1 MIKKKYTIIRNADRF
16 DAKELL
22 NFYFYT
28 PPFACL
34 LDTKREPIIPNL
46 SELEEL
52 LQHKDTAQSFYAV
65 ENKQGD
71 IRGFIVLKGINPEVL
86 FGEIMLLFDNEIY
99 EKEDTLIG
107 EALEFIET
115 RAFRQLHL
123 RKLMTTC
130 LDEENS
136 LRQFLQSHS
145 YQCEGC
151 MREVLFTC
159 GKWHNLETWAKF
171 NATLIASINN
181 LPV

>member
-1 MIKKKYTIIRNADRF
+1 MIKKTYATIRNADRF

-22 NFYFYT
+22 RFYLHK
-28 PPFACL
+28 PIFATL
-34 LDTKREPIIPNL
+34 LDTKREPLMPNL

-65 ENKQGD
+65 ENKIGD
-71 IRGFIVLKGINPEVL
+71 ISGFVILKGINAEAL
-86 FGEIMLLFDNEIY
+86 FGEMMLLFENETYDNESA
-99 EKEDTLIG
+99 LIG
-107 EALEFIET
+107 EALEFIEV
-115 RAFRQLHL
+115 RAFQQLHL

-130 LDEENS
+130 LDVEER
-136 LRQFLQSHS
+136 LRNFLLNHS

-171 NATLIASINN
+171 QNSNTLSVE
-181 LPV
+181 LK

>member
-1 MIKKKYTIIRNADRF
+1 MIKKTHAIIRNADRF

-22 NFYFYT
+22 RFYLHK
-28 PPFACL
+28 PIFASL
-34 LDTKREPIIPNL
+34 LDTKREPLMPNL

-65 ENKQGD
+65 ENRIGD
-71 IRGFIVLKGINPEVL
+71 ICGFVVLKGINPEVL
-86 FGEIMLLFDNEIY
+86 FGEMMLLFENEVY
-99 EKEDTLIG
+99 EKEEVLIY

-115 RAFRQLHL
+115 RAFQQLHL

-130 LDEENS
+130 LDEEEN
-136 LRQFLQSHS
+136 LRNFLLNHS

-151 MREVLFTC
+151 MREVLFTS

-171 NATLIASINN
+171 QNSKSLSEALK
-181 LPV
+181 

>member
-1 MIKKKYTIIRNADRF
+1 MIKKKYAIIRNAERF

-22 NFYFYT
+22 RFYLHK
-28 PPFACL
+28 PAFACL
-34 LDTKREPIIPNL
+34 LDTKREPLLPNL

-52 LQHKDTAQSFYAV
+52 LQHKDTAQSFYVV
-65 ENKQGD
+65 ENKAGD

-99 EKEDTLIG
+99 EKENALIE

-115 RAFRQLHL
+115 RAFVQLHL

-130 LDEENS
+130 LEEEQY
-136 LRQFLQSHS
+136 LRPFLQNHS

-171 NATLIASINN
+171 NAVSVN